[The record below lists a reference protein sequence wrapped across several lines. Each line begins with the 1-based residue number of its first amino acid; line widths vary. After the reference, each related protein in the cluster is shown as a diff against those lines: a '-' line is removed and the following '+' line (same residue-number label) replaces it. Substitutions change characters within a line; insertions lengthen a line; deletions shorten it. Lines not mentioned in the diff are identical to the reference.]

1 MKILI
6 TGSRGLIGSAL
17 TNALSQLGI
26 ETISFDKKTRLDG
39 TSAQDILN
47 KDQLK
52 EAAYPCQGI
61 IHLAAVS
68 RVIWGEQNPG
78 LCWKTNYEGTL
89 NVLEAACY
97 SPHKPWVIFS
107 SSREVYGNPQSLP
120 VTEQAPINPIN
131 IYGQS
136 KAAAEESILQIR
148 KEGIKTVVV
157 RYSNVYGSIDD
168 HPDRVIPAFCR
179 AAAQGYPLRIDGSLN
194 TFDFVHLEDTVRGT
208 LKIVDHL
215 MNKEKALPP
224 LHLTTGRETSL
235 KEAAD
240 LAIKAGDKH
249 SRIIQAPSR
258 TFDVSHFSGNARQ
271 TMNILGWAPKI
282 RIEEGIKD
290 LTCLFQKHYQARSQD
305 YVTFKRVQ
313 HDYS

>member
-6 TGSRGLIGSAL
+6 TGSSGLIGRAL
-17 TNALSQLGI
+17 TKALYESGI
-26 ETISFDKKTRLDG
+26 GTIPFDKKADSNELSG
-39 TSAQDILN
+39 QDILN

-61 IHLAAVS
+61 IHLAAIS
-68 RVIWGEQNPG
+68 RVIWGEQNPI

-107 SSREVYGNPQSLP
+107 SSREVYGNPKSFP
-120 VTEQAPINPIN
+120 VTEQAPIKPIN
-131 IYGQS
+131 IYGKS
-136 KAAAEESILQIR
+136 KASAEKSILQVR
-148 KEGIKTVVV
+148 KKGINTAVV

-179 AAAQGYPLRIDGSLN
+179 AAAQGYPLKIEGFLN
-194 TFDFVHLEDTVRGT
+194 TFDFVHLDDTVRGT
-208 LKIVDHL
+208 LKIVEKLID
-215 MNKEKALPP
+215 KEEALPP
-224 LHLTTGRETSL
+224 LHLTTGKETSL

-240 LAIKAGDKH
+240 LANKAGGGRSLIIKA
-249 SRIIQAPSR
+249 SPR
-258 TFDVSHFSGNARQ
+258 TFDVSHFFGDACQ
-271 TMNILGWAPKI
+271 TMNILGWSPKI
-282 RIEEGIKD
+282 TIEEGIKD
-290 LTCLFQKHYQARSQD
+290 LTRLFQEQYQARSEEF
-305 YVTFKRVQ
+305 VTFKRVQ

>member
-6 TGSRGLIGSAL
+6 TGSSGLIGRAL
-17 TNALSQLGI
+17 TKELKQQGI
-26 ETISFDKKTRLDG
+26 NIIPFDKKTPLNEASG
-39 TSAQDILN
+39 QDILH

-61 IHLAAVS
+61 IHLAAIS

-120 VTEQAPINPIN
+120 VTEQAPTNPIN
-131 IYGQS
+131 IYGKS

-148 KEGIKTVVV
+148 KKGIKTAVV
-157 RYSNVYGSIDD
+157 RYSNVYGCIDD
-168 HPDRVIPAFCR
+168 HPDRVIPAFCH
-179 AAAQGYPLRIDGSLN
+179 AAAQGYPLRIDGFLN

-208 LKIVDHL
+208 LKIIEHL
-215 MNKEKALPP
+215 ITKGSVLSP

-240 LAIKAGDKH
+240 LANKAGGKH
-249 SRIIQAPSR
+249 SRIIQASSR
-258 TFDVSHFSGNARQ
+258 TFDVAHFSGDARQ
-271 TMNILGWAPKI
+271 TMNILGWSPKI
-282 RIEEGIKD
+282 TIEEGIKD
-290 LTCLFQKHYQARSQD
+290 LTHLFQKQSQSRTED
-305 YVTFKRVQ
+305 FVTFKRVQ

>member
-6 TGSRGLIGSAL
+6 TGSSGLIGRAL
-17 TNALSQLGI
+17 TKELKQQGI
-26 ETISFDKKTRLDG
+26 NIIPFDKKTPLNEAND
-39 TSAQDILN
+39 QDILH
-47 KDQLK
+47 KAQLK
-52 EAAYPCQGI
+52 EATYPCQGI
-61 IHLAAVS
+61 IHLAAIS

-89 NVLEAACY
+89 NVLDAACY

-120 VTEQAPINPIN
+120 VTEQAPTNPIN
-131 IYGQS
+131 IYGKS

-148 KEGIKTVVV
+148 KEGIKTAVV

-179 AAAQGYPLRIDGSLN
+179 AAAQGHPLRIDGFLN

-208 LKIVDHL
+208 LKIVEHL
-215 MNKEKALPP
+215 IAKGSVLPP

-240 LAIKAGDKH
+240 LANKAGDKH
-249 SRIIQAPSR
+249 SKIIQAPSR

-305 YVTFKRVQ
+305 CVTFKRVQ